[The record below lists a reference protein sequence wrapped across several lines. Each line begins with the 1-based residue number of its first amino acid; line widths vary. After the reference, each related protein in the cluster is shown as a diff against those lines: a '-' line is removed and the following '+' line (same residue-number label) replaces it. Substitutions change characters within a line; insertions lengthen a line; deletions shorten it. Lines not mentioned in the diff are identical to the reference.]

1 MNAIK
6 FRCVTTYDLP
16 TLYTLSK
23 IGAAVKSR
31 WKSLAWRLVGLVI
44 AAYMLFMGTLSL
56 FSLSGMEIFGVIYL
70 LCGAAAGIWSLFLYR
85 IRAWYVRRFFMN
97 GTQKQTFL
105 FDEEG
110 FEIAVEGAE
119 KRIRDEYGEVLR
131 LVETG
136 DYFLLFLEKNVAH
149 ILPKGTLTGGT
160 PEEFRKFLE
169 EKSGRA
175 AEEMRG

>member
-1 MNAIK
+1 
-6 FRCVTTYDLP
+6 
-16 TLYTLSK
+16 
-23 IGAAVKSR
+23 
-31 WKSLAWRLVGLVI
+31 
-44 AAYMLFMGTLSL
+44 MLFVGALSL

-119 KRIRDEYGEVLR
+119 ERSVTLSVDEYEVLR